1 MQSQLKSLYVLKLY
15 FYIFTFNKVLIHIKI
30 LVVFASYPESLYTK
44 TQSF

>member
-1 MQSQLKSLYVLKLY
+1 MQRQLIVL
-15 FYIFTFNKVLIHIKI
+15 ITIVLIHIKI